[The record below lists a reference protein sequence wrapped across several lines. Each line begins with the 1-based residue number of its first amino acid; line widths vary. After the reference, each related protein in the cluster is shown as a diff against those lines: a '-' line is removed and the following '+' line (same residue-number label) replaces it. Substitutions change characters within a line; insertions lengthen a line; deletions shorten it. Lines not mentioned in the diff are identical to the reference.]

1 MSKDSGDD
9 FASLV
14 FSPDVK
20 AINPSRKSCRS
31 IKATPPKSDYI
42 SPNLSFHRQNS
53 KKCTTVSLRRPSSPG
68 FVFGKSNF
76 SRSNSTFTN
85 RSSRRASL
93 VPRSLSM
100 VEEQALLSPISMK
113 FISCQ
118 TYLQSL
124 FTTNQPS
131 ETSANT
137 AEVVNVYVFIIL
149 IS

>member
-1 MSKDSGDD
+1 MSKDFNDD
-9 FASLV
+9 FVSLT

-20 AINPSRKSCRS
+20 TINPSRKSCRS
-31 IKATPPKSDYI
+31 IRATPPKSDFAF
-42 SPNLSFHRQNS
+42 PNLSFHRQNS
-53 KKCTTVSLRRPSSPG
+53 KKSTTVSLKRPTSPG

-100 VEEQALLSPISMK
+100 VEEQVLLSPISMK

-131 ETSANT
+131 QTSANT
-137 AEVVNVYVFIIL
+137 AEVVTVYIFTY
-149 IS
+149 